1 MNRAIHWQARRD
13 GPSPAVPLPVTETGD
28 LETAMFEQ
36 ARAGESLRFHGIG
49 KTFPGVCA
57 LSEISF
63 VARPGTVHALMG
75 ENGAGKSTL
84 LKILG
89 GAYAPSSGHLQ
100 IGERQMTFR
109 SAAES
114 IANGVAVIHQELHLV
129 PEMSVAENL
138 LLGHLP
144 ARFGLVNRRAML
156 RQAREVLKGL
166 ADEIDPA
173 ARLGSLSLGQRQLVE
188 IAKAMSRNAHV
199 IAFDEPTSSLSARE
213 IDRLMTIIARLRDEG
228 RVVLYVSHRMEEIFR
243 ICDAVTV
250 FKDGRFVRTF
260 EDMQALTHDQLV
272 TCMVG
277 RDIQDIY
284 NYRPREQ
291 HGEALRV
298 DGLLGPGLQEPVSFA
313 VNKGEV
319 LGFFGLVG
327 AGRTE
332 LLRLLAGLT
341 RSSAGSLALDG
352 QPLTLASPRDAI
364 AAGILLCPEDR
375 KKEGIVPLASV
386 AENINIGARSRHTRL
401 GCLLQGRWERDNAVR
416 QIRALSIKTPSP
428 AQQILYLS
436 GGNQQKAIL
445 GRWLSMPMK
454 VLLLDEP
461 TRGIDIGAK
470 AEIYQIIH
478 DLAAEGIA
486 VIVVSSDLM
495 EVIGISDR
503 ILVMSEGAITGEV
516 PREQAEESR
525 LLQLALPRS
534 RG

>member
-1 MNRAIHWQARRD
+1 MR
-13 GPSPAVPLPVTETGD
+13 V
-28 LETAMFEQ
+28 
-36 ARAGESLRFHGIG
+36 ESLRFNGIG
-49 KTFPGVCA
+49 KNFPGVRA
-57 LSEISF
+57 LSDISF
-63 VARPGTVHALMG
+63 EVRPGSVHALMG

-89 GAYAPSSGHLQ
+89 GAYQPSTGSLQ
-100 IGERQMTFR
+100 IGSQSLVFK

-114 IANGVAVIHQELHLV
+114 IGSGVAVIHQELHLV

-138 LLGHLP
+138 LLGHMP
-144 ARFGLVNRRAML
+144 ARFGLIDRSAML
-156 RQAREVLKGL
+156 RRAGELLAGL
-166 ADEIDPA
+166 ADEIDPRQ
-173 ARLGSLSLGQRQLVE
+173 RLGSLSLGQRQLVE

-213 IDRLMTIIARLRDEG
+213 IDRLMTIIAKLRDEG

-250 FKDGRFVRTF
+250 FKDGRYVRTF
-260 EDMQALTHDQLV
+260 DDMAELTHDQLV

-284 NYRPREQ
+284 NYRPRPHQ
-291 HGEALRV
+291 GQALRV
-298 DGLLGPGLQEPVSFA
+298 EGLLGPGLHEPVSFSVA
-313 VNKGEV
+313 KGEV

-332 LLRLLAGLT
+332 LLRLLSGLAA
-341 RSSAGSLALDG
+341 SKAGSLTLDG
-352 QPLTLASPRDAI
+352 RSLTLANPRDAI

-386 AENINIGARSRHTRL
+386 AENINIGARDRHLTL
-401 GCLLQGRWERDNAVR
+401 GCLVQGPWEKENAAR
-416 QIRALSIKTPSP
+416 QIKALNIKTPSAEQP
-428 AQQILYLS
+428 IMYLS

-478 DLAAEGIA
+478 GLAADGIA

-503 ILVMSEGAITGEV
+503 ILVMSEGALTGEV
-516 PREQAEESR
+516 LREHAQESR
-525 LLQLALPRS
+525 LLQLALPRT

>member
-1 MNRAIHWQARRD
+1 MR
-13 GPSPAVPLPVTETGD
+13 V
-28 LETAMFEQ
+28 
-36 ARAGESLRFHGIG
+36 ESLRFNGIG
-49 KTFPGVCA
+49 KNFPGVRA
-57 LSEISF
+57 LSDISF
-63 VARPGTVHALMG
+63 EVRPGSVHALMG

-89 GAYAPSSGHLQ
+89 GAYQPSVGSLQ
-100 IGERQMTFR
+100 IGSQTMAFK

-114 IANGVAVIHQELHLV
+114 IGSGVAVIHQELHLV

-138 LLGHLP
+138 LLGHMP
-144 ARFGLVNRRAML
+144 SRFGLIDRGAMVRRASEL
-156 RQAREVLKGL
+156 LAGL
-166 ADEIDPA
+166 ADEIDPRQ
-173 ARLGSLSLGQRQLVE
+173 RLGSLSLGQRQLVE

-213 IDRLMTIIARLRDEG
+213 IDRLMAIIAKLRDEG

-250 FKDGRFVRTF
+250 FKDGRYVRTF
-260 EDMQALTHDQLV
+260 NDMAQLTHDQLV

-284 NYRPREQ
+284 NYRPRPHQ
-291 HGEALRV
+291 GEALRV
-298 DGLLGPGLQEPVSFA
+298 EGLLGPGLQEPISFSVA
-313 VNKGEV
+313 KGEV

-332 LLRLLAGLT
+332 LLRLLSGLAT
-341 RSSAGSLALDG
+341 SKAGSLTLDG
-352 QPLTLASPRDAI
+352 RALTLANPRDAI

-386 AENINIGARSRHTRL
+386 AENINIGARDRHLTL
-401 GCLLQGRWERDNAVR
+401 GCLVQGPWEKENAAR
-416 QIRALSIKTPSP
+416 QIKALNIKTPSAEQP
-428 AQQILYLS
+428 IMYLS

-478 DLAAEGIA
+478 GLASDGIA

-503 ILVMSEGAITGEV
+503 ILVMSEGALTGEV
-516 PREQAEESR
+516 LREEAQESR
-525 LLQLALPRS
+525 LLQLALPRT